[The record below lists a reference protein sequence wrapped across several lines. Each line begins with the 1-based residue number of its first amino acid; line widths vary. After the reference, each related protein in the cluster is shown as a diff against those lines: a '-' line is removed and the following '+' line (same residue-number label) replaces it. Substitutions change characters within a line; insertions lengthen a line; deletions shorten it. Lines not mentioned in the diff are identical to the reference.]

1 MGSIRK
7 RNGRYQAQVRRAGTN
22 PVSKTFQSKRDAAV
36 WIRGIEARIDAGE
49 VNITAP
55 KLLTLSDLLNRYSKD
70 ITPLK
75 KGRLQEQRRLRRL
88 LNDPI
93 SEFRLVNLTPME
105 IANFRDRRIKD
116 GVRAAQIDLILIR
129 HCIKTARIEWGVTM
143 QSNPVEGVRIP
154 NGNKRRER
162 RLQAGEFELLR
173 EAAERCKNTFIW
185 PCVEFAIE
193 TAMRRSE
200 ILSILWQNVDLHRR
214 IVLLTDTKNGQK
226 REVPLT
232 ARAIKILQEC
242 SSSDERVFPVTDYS
256 IRHGWD
262 RLVRRAGIKNLRFH
276 DLRHE
281 AVSRFFE
288 LGLSVPEVAA
298 ISGHK
303 DPRMLFRYTHL
314 DAETIS
320 VKLSRI
326 KMCQKS

>member
-7 RNGRYQAQVRRAGTN
+7 RNDRYQAQVRREGVK
-22 PVSKTFQSKRDAAV
+22 PVSKTFQSKKDAIA

-49 VNITAP
+49 VNITTP
-55 KLLTLSDLLNRYSKD
+55 KLLTLRDLLNRYSQEV
-70 ITPLK
+70 TPLK
-75 KGRLQEQRRLRRL
+75 KGQLQEQGRIRRL

-93 SEFRLVNLTPME
+93 SECRLVTLSPMS

-129 HCIKTARIEWGVTM
+129 HCIKIARIEWGVTI
-143 QSNPVEGVRIP
+143 QSNPVDGVRIP
-154 NGNKRRER
+154 NGVKRRER
-162 RLQAGEFELLR
+162 RLEAGEFELLR
-173 EAAERCKNTFIW
+173 EAAARCINTLIW
-185 PCVEFAIE
+185 PCIEFAIE
-193 TAMRRSE
+193 TGMRRSE
-200 ILSILWQNVDLHRR
+200 ILSILWRNVDLDRR
-214 IVLLTDTKNGQK
+214 IIMLPDTKNGHK

-232 ARAIKILQEC
+232 QRATAIIKDSTPI
-242 SSSDERVFPVTDYS
+242 DERVFPVTDYA

-262 RLVRRAGIKNLRFH
+262 RLVRRAGISNLRFH

-281 AVSRFFE
+281 AISRFFE

-320 VKLSRI
+320 VKLDRA
-326 KMCQKS
+326 